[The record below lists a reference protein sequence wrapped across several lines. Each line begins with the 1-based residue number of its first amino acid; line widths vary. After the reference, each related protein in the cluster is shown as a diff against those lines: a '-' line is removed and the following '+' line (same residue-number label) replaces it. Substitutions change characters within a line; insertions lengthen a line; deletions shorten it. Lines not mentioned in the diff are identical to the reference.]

1 MKIGFVVVLS
11 YFLLFKSLYR
21 GKKKSVNRLTK
32 KSTLNPLPSISTS
45 AELCCFG
52 ASDVNFSLL
61 IRIWLCFFP
70 VGGKSLY
77 AHYPMSAALRFFVL
91 RTSLYSSKLLGWVIT
106 VIYRIKN

>member
-77 AHYPMSAALRFFVL
+77 AHYPMQLSDFLFSGPL
-91 RTSLYSSKLLGWVIT
+91 CTLQNYWVGL
-106 VIYRIKN
+106 